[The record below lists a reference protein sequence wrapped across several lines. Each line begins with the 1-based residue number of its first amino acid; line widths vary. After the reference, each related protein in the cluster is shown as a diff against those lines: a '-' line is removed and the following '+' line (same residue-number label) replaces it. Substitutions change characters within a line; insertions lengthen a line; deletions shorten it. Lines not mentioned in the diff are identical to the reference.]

1 MRGDGSFVLYWMTS
15 ARRVEWNF
23 ALDRAIAH
31 AEELGRPLV
40 ILEAL
45 RVGYRWASDRIHR
58 FVLEGMADNAARL
71 RVAPVTYYPYVEPQ
85 VDAGKGLLRAL
96 ASHAC
101 VVVTD
106 DFPCFMIPAMTA
118 AAASQLDVRM
128 EAVDSNGLW
137 PMRSGD
143 RLFPSAHTFRRHLQ
157 KELATHLLETPRARP
172 LARSKLP
179 RLAALPPEIVRRWP
193 PAQLSGVDA
202 VGATHTG
209 LAGLPIDHGV
219 APVEQLRGG
228 ATSAAVRWRA
238 FAGHALAQYDVNRNA
253 LDGSGVSGLSPY
265 LHFGHISTHQIF
277 DDLARRE
284 DWSMDRLA
292 PKATGSREGWWGMSA
307 PVEAFLDQIVTWREL
322 GFNGCVFDAA
332 YDRYDSLPGWAQAT
346 LRKHAGDARPWTYS
360 QAEFEESATHD
371 PLWNAAQRQLRRDG
385 LIHNYLRML
394 WGKKILEWSDSPE
407 QALEV
412 MVHLNNKYAL
422 DGRDPNSY
430 SGIFWTLGR
439 YDRPWGPERA
449 IFGTV
454 RYMSSENTARK
465 MRLNEY
471 LARYGAGQD

>member
-1 MRGDGSFVLYWMTS
+1 VRGERAFVLYWMTS

-45 RVGYRWASDRIHR
+45 RVGYRWASERFHR

-71 RVAPVTYYPYVEPQ
+71 RGSPVTYYPYVEPEK
-85 VDAGKGLLRAL
+85 DAGKGLLPAL
-96 ASHAC
+96 AAHAC

-106 DFPCFMIPAMTA
+106 DFPCFMLPAMTA

-137 PMRSGD
+137 PMRSGE

-157 KELATHLLETPRARP
+157 KQLAPHLLETPRARP
-172 LARSKLP
+172 LSRSTLP
-179 RLAALPPEIVRRWP
+179 RLAELPPDIVRRWP
-193 PAQLSGVDA
+193 PTKLSGVDA
-202 VGATHTG
+202 TFVS
-209 LAGLPIDHGV
+209 LSELPIDHDV
-219 APVEQLRGG
+219 QPVDRLPGG
-228 ATSAAVRWRA
+228 ATAAAGRWRA
-238 FAGHALAQYDVNRNA
+238 FSDHALSAYDVNRNA
-253 LDGSGVSGLSPY
+253 PDGSGVSGLSPY

-284 DWSMDRLA
+284 KWSMDRLA
-292 PKATGSREGWWGMSA
+292 PRATGSREGWWGMPS

-322 GFNGCVFDAA
+322 GFNGCAFDPS
-332 YDRYDSLPGWAQAT
+332 YDRYESLPGWAQAT
-346 LRKHAGDARPWTYS
+346 LRKHAGDAREWTYS
-360 QAEFEESATHD
+360 SAEFEESATHD
-371 PLWNAAQRQLRRDG
+371 RLWNAAQRQLRRDG

-394 WGKKILEWSDSPE
+394 WGKKILEWSETPQE
-407 QALEV
+407 ALEV
-412 MVHLNNKYAL
+412 MIHLNNKYAL

-439 YDRPWGPERA
+439 YDRPWGPERE

-454 RYMSSENTARK
+454 RFMSSENTARK
-465 MRLNEY
+465 MRLNDY
-471 LARYGAGQD
+471 LARYGAAQD